1 MKLLMNVP
9 NTTWFKPPELGGVF
23 PEELMSSGGIKEERD
38 ERVLKELTES
48 YLVSHETVF

>member
-23 PEELMSSGGIKEERD
+23 PEKFLSNGSIAEEKDEKVLESLMEN
-38 ERVLKELTES
+38 
-48 YLVSHETVF
+48 YLVSHV